1 MKINF
6 KFDIYEYITIK
17 IMSFFNN
24 KLDLNKSSLEKLSL
38 GALVILINI
47 FKIALVL
54 IVSLPLGILK
64 ETIVLVLLFG
74 ILRFFSLG
82 IHAKSS
88 IGCTIM
94 TLFIYIFSSYFSHN
108 YPLSISIAILLSL
121 ISLIIIFIYSPADTY
136 NRPLTDSKK
145 RKKLKI
151 QSLILSILYLLLSII
166 VNNITFYNLI
176 MYCLLF
182 QSISVH
188 PITYKIFKQ
197 PYSNYKNLIQ

>member
-17 IMSFFNN
+17 IISFF
-24 KLDLNKSSLEKLSL
+24 KKKIDLNKSSLEKLSL
-38 GALVILINI
+38 GVLVLLINI
-47 FKIALVL
+47 FKIAFVL

-64 ETIVLVLLFG
+64 ETIVLVLFFG
-74 ILRFFSLG
+74 VLRFFSLG

-94 TLFIYIFSSYFSHN
+94 TLFIYIFSSYLSHN
-108 YPLSISIAILLSL
+108 YPLSISIVMILSL
-121 ISLIIIFIYSPADTY
+121 ISLIIIFVYSPADTY

-166 VNNITFYNLI
+166 VNNLIFYNLI

-182 QSISVH
+182 QSISIH